1 MRVDRWLLPVL
12 LWACLLLAG
21 GQAVHADAQ
30 PKVRVTVGVYFEK
43 DGTYV
48 EQPQQLVFETGEA
61 CFVWSRQSGP
71 HDTLPGAKGLE
82 AVDVPHL
89 HYNAAGAMS
98 YVDGVFRWTE
108 YGPEHVEAAARERCE
123 ADRDGE
129 HGKWVSETDYFREQ
143 HWDQPPYFL
152 KIKRVDPL

>member
-1 MRVDRWLLPVL
+1 MRSNRWLFS
-12 LWACLLLAG
+12 ALLLVCLQLMGA
-21 GQAVHADAQ
+21 QTVLADAQ
-30 PKVRVTVGVYFEK
+30 PNLRITVGVYFEK
-43 DGTYV
+43 DGAYV
-48 EQPQQLVFETGEA
+48 EQPQQLVFETGQA

-71 HDTLPGAKGLE
+71 HDTLQGVKGLE

-123 ADRDGE
+123 AERDGE
-129 HGKWVSETDYFREQ
+129 SGKWVSKTDYFREQ

-152 KIKRVDPL
+152 RIKRVDPL